1 MYSVST
7 QPLLQELSNTVAND
21 AVKQVCFPDDNFAV
35 RPLQGFKMV
44 WLLTGQETSLWIL
57 LKTCENHPN
66 NK

>member
-35 RPLQGFKMV
+35 RPVQGFTNGVVTYRPRDQPLDTAQNLRK
-44 WLLTGQETSLWIL
+44 SS
-57 LKTCENHPN
+57 
-66 NK
+66 